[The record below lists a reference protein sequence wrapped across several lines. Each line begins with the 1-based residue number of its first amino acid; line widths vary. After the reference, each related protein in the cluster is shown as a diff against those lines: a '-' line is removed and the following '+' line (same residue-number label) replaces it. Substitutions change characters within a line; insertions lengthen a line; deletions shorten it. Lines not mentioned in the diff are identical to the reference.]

1 MEKFFF
7 FFDLYFVYVYVYDYY
22 GLFNIKWNKLILFLE
37 FVLNFKC
44 I

>member
-7 FFDLYFVYVYVYDYY
+7 FFDLYFVYVYDYY

-37 FVLNFKC
+37 FVLNFEC